1 MFSWCKPITMIGPD
15 GSPLRVIHRIRSLRG
30 DAGCNAKLMVMSSVV
45 VVVTVVNQPITWRQ
59 AVTLSKANE

>member
-1 MFSWCKPITMIGPD
+1 MAGPE
-15 GSPLRVIHRIRSLRG
+15 GSPLRVIYRIRSLRG

-45 VVVTVVNQPITWRQ
+45 VIIPVVNQPIARRQ